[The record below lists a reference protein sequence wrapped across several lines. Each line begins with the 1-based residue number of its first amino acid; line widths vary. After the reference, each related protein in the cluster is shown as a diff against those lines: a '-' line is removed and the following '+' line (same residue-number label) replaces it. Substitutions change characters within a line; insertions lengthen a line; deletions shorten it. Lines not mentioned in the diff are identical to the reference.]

1 MSMPCVCHFV
11 AVAAASFSGWSIR
24 TTQKVHCCSMF
35 SAFRGDCTHSANSN
49 DFVQLKYL
57 SKNKRKVVCNGRNSK
72 FREAPSAPT
81 PLRAHIICSCVRYG
95 AVIYVM
101 AHLFV
106 WHGSF
111 IHVSRLMWCAARHIF
126 WEMVHAIHSRVRC
139 DSPLCVTRLI
149 L

>member
-95 AVIYVM
+95 AVIYVTWLMCLCGM
-101 AHLFV
+101 AHHTCVATDVVRSATHFL
-106 WHGSF
+106 GNGPRDSF
-111 IHVSRLMWCAARHIF
+111 TCA
-126 WEMVHAIHSRVRC
+126 M
-139 DSPLCVTRLI
+139 
-149 L
+149 